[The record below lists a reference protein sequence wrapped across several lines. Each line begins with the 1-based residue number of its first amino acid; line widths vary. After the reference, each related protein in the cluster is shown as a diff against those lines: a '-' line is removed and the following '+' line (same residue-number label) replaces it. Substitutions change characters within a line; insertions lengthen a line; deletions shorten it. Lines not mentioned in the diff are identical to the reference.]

1 MITRENAR
9 GGVERDRERGRE
21 PAGVLGNLHPRRAS
35 LMKHR
40 SPPEQHH
47 GKKSRVPD
55 ASSSFAHEDTM
66 EDKAPSNPRELTQNP
81 LKKIWMPCKNGL
93 PEKHI
98 SQRKGAYDNVA
109 AFASMVPNR
118 RRINRGTDNHPP
130 C

>member
-1 MITRENAR
+1 
-9 GGVERDRERGRE
+9 
-21 PAGVLGNLHPRRAS
+21 
-35 LMKHR
+35 MKHR

-47 GKKSRVPD
+47 GKKPRVPE
-55 ASSSFAHEDTM
+55 ASSSFARENTM

-118 RRINRGTDNHPP
+118 RRINRETGNHPHVKTMLIRSYMRTMQCSP
-130 C
+130 MC